1 MYRCQ
6 KLLDP
11 VVICPYDQKHL
22 IFKSRLQKH
31 IVKCEKKYPEHYK
44 VMCPYNATHRLFKSQ
59 LEEHIITCPTRN
71 VLESEMY
78 SEPRKH
84 GATNFALQSEVSST
98 IDYNENWDLEGND
111 GLKIFSDDESVSDNN
126 ADTRKET
133 VDSIARN
140 KIVENGDL
148 RAPRGFSE
156 AMLREV
162 NDESG
167 VEDVESVVSSM
178 AIGRGKV
185 IQEKDKLRLIGV
197 GRGRK
202 LNTIQ

>member
-185 IQEKDKLRLIGV
+185 IQEKDKQRLIGV

>member
-1 MYRCQ
+1 MYGCQ

-11 VVICPYDQKHL
+11 VVICPYDEKHL

-71 VLESEMY
+71 VLQSEMY

-84 GATNFALQSEVSST
+84 GATNFGLLSEVSST
-98 IDYNENWDLEGND
+98 IDYNENWDLEEND
-111 GLKIFSDDESVSDNN
+111 GMKIFSDDESVSDNN
-126 ADTRKET
+126 ADTRKKT

-140 KIVENGDL
+140 QIVENGDL

-156 AMLREV
+156 AMLREA

-167 VEDVESVVSSM
+167 VEDVDSVVSTM

-202 LNTIQ
+202 LNTSQ

>member
-11 VVICPYDQKHL
+11 VVICPYDEKHL

-78 SEPRKH
+78 SEPRKR
-84 GATNFALQSEVSST
+84 GATNFALQSEVSSV
-98 IDYNENWDLEGND
+98 IDYNENWDLEAND
-111 GLKIFSDDESVSDNN
+111 DLKIFSDNESVSENN
-126 ADTRKET
+126 ADTQKET

-140 KIVENGDL
+140 KFAENGDL

-167 VEDVESVVSSM
+167 VEDVESVVSTM

-185 IQEKDKLRLIGV
+185 VQEKDKLRLIGV

>member
-11 VVICPYDQKHL
+11 VVICPYNEKHL

-59 LEEHIITCPTRN
+59 LEEHVITCPTRN

-84 GATNFALQSEVSST
+84 GATNFGLASEVSST
-98 IDYNENWDLEGND
+98 IDYNENWDLEAND

-126 ADTRKET
+126 ADARKET
-133 VDSIARN
+133 VDSTARN
-140 KIVENGDL
+140 QVVENDEL

-156 AMLREV
+156 AMLREA

-167 VEDVESVVSSM
+167 VEDVESVVSTM